1 MRRMLILVLA
11 ISTLMVMATGIAAAS
26 PPDHAAHP
34 DKAPKHQKAQSVS
47 GERVA
52 PAPKVDV
59 CHRTGDGEFHL
70 INISGNALDAH
81 LAHGDALA
89 EPGPVP
95 GMPTFEFDESC
106 VVSSTKVVEGS
117 FSGGGIDIAFTA
129 YVAFDDAMSGMGS
142 YAYSLNGR
150 TMDVEV
156 IDVCLDDLALTA
168 TVWGSGDPSWQD
180 GDGFM
185 VLTLVD
191 TGGGSMATRA
201 LFFDDEADAVAAFA
215 SQCVTATTGASGGT
229 GFLTFL

>member
-1 MRRMLILVLA
+1 MRRLLILVLA
-11 ISTLMVMATGIAAAS
+11 ICTLMVMATGLAAAAR
-26 PPDHAAHP
+26 PDHAHS
-34 DKAPKHQKAQSVS
+34 DKAPKQSKVQS
-47 GERVA
+47 ENGERVA

-70 INISGNALDAH
+70 INVSGNALDAH

-95 GMPTFEFDESC
+95 GLPTFEFDENC

-117 FSGGGIDIAFTA
+117 FSGGGIDIAFTG
-129 YVAFDDAMSGMGS
+129 YVAFDDALSGMGS
-142 YAYSLNGR
+142 YAYSVNGR
-150 TMDVEV
+150 TMEVEV
-156 IDVCLDDLALTA
+156 VDICLDEIALTA

-180 GDGFM
+180 DDGFM

-201 LFFDDEADAVAAFA
+201 LYFDNEAAAEAAFA
-215 SQCVTATTGASGGT
+215 TQCLNATTGASGGT